1 MTAQLTQKLL
11 YALKHSALKYQKSL
25 PVYTVFVAL
34 VLALNSTYAS
44 SNKTD
49 IDISDRYK
57 KQRTIFL
64 KAETALK
71 KKQYSRYRKYYAKLD
86 DYPLQPYL
94 RYREYR
100 NKLSHLSEAKVLKFL
115 TQYKDTP
122 YAGWLR
128 SNWLD
133 KMARKQQWQKY
144 LNAYTAQKSTER
156 QCHYLNALIQ
166 TGNKEKAFTKVPDLW
181 LSGESQPR
189 ACDPVFKA
197 YKQSGM
203 MSDQLIKDRIRLA
216 MKKGRTSLA
225 KYLARSLN
233 NDEQQWIQEW
243 IKIYHKPALVL
254 KSKRLKKDHE
264 FKQDILIHAVERMA
278 RRQPDAAIK
287 LLTSLQQKNTFT
299 EAEQA
304 KMYRAIGMK
313 LAYRHGKGAWK
324 WLDKITDPYS
334 DETVREWRV
343 RSAIREGNWDA
354 IASAINRLPE
364 EEQKN
369 LRWQYWLASARE
381 HQDNAEQAEKDYYAM
396 ARQRSYYSFLAADKM
411 DMPYE
416 FRNNPLN
423 PSQKELQ
430 EVAEN
435 PGLLRTREFYF
446 LGRDLQARREWYFT
460 TRKRMDSKQRALA
473 AKIAQLWGWHNRAI
487 ITMAHTDQRDDI
499 ALRFP
504 VLQKERIIKFSKKQA
519 LKPAYTMAVIRRESA
534 FATDARS
541 RVGALGL
548 MQIMPATGKV
558 IAQKLQ
564 VKFNSKNQLLN
575 PETNVKFGTKYLN
588 MMLQKFYKQP
598 ALASAAYNAGEHRV
612 KAWLPDDRTMKAD
625 RWIETIPFKETRE
638 YVSSILAYTAIYEHR
653 MGLSPTR
660 LEQNMQDVPVKK
672 SKE

>member
-1 MTAQLTQKLL
+1 MTTHPATNRPKPLNIKHCISLGLLLLLSVLSISPL
-11 YALKHSALKYQKSL
+11 YA
-25 PVYTVFVAL
+25 
-34 VLALNSTYAS
+34 AS
-44 SNKTD
+44 KKKPA

-64 KAETALK
+64 KAESTLK
-71 KKQYSRYRKYYAKLD
+71 KGQYSKYRKYYRQLKG
-86 DYPLQPYL
+86 YPLQPYL

-100 NKLSHLSEAKVLKFL
+100 KKLSSLPEADVLTFFE
-115 TQYKDTP
+115 QYKDTP
-122 YAGWLR
+122 YADWLR
-128 SNWLD
+128 VNWLD
-133 KMARKQQWQKY
+133 KKAKNKQWQLY
-144 LNAYTAQKSTER
+144 INAYTPQKSVDR
-156 QCHYLNALIQ
+156 QCHYVNALIQ
-166 TGNKEKAFTKVPDLW
+166 TGNKEKAFTRIPELW
-181 LSGESQPR
+181 LSGESRPHS
-189 ACDPVFKA
+189 CDLVFKA
-197 YKQSGM
+197 WKQAGM
-203 MSDQLIKDRIRLA
+203 LSDNMIIERIKLA

-225 KYLARSLN
+225 KYLACSLN
-233 NDEQQWIQEW
+233 KEKQQWMQEW

-254 KSKRLKKDHE
+254 KSKHLQQNIL
-264 FKQDILIHAVERMA
+264 FKQDILVHAVERMA
-278 RRQPDAAIK
+278 RRQPEAAIK
-287 LLTSLQQKNTFT
+287 LLKSLQQNNSFT

-324 WLDKITDPYS
+324 WLNKITDQYS

-343 RSAIREGNWDA
+343 RSAIRKGNWDA

-369 LRWQYWLASARE
+369 LRWQYWLASTKE
-381 HQDNAEQAEKDYYAM
+381 HQGNTEQAKKDYSAM

-416 FRNNPLN
+416 FRNSPLQ
-423 PSQKELQ
+423 PSQQELQ
-430 EVAEN
+430 AIAEN
-435 PGLLRTREFYF
+435 PGLLRAREFYF

-460 TRKRMDSKQRALA
+460 TRKRMDNHQRAIA
-473 AKIAQLWGWHNRAI
+473 AKVAQLWGWHNRAI

-499 ALRFP
+499 DLRFP
-504 VLQKERIIKFSKKQA
+504 VLQKDRVIKHSKKQDI
-519 LKPAYTMAVIRRESA
+519 KPAYTMAVIRRESA

-558 IAQKLQ
+558 IAQKLE

-575 PETNVKFGTKYLN
+575 PEINVAFGTKYLN

-598 ALASAAYNAGEHRV
+598 ALASAAYNTGGHLV
-612 KAWLPDDRTMKAD
+612 KAWLPEKKAMPAD

-638 YVSSILAYTAIYEHR
+638 YVSSILAYTAIYEQQ
-653 MGLSPTR
+653 MGLPQTR
-660 LEQNMQDVPVKK
+660 LEQVMQNVPSKK
-672 SKE
+672 SGK

>member
-34 VLALNSTYAS
+34 VLGLNSTYAS

-71 KKQYSRYRKYYAKLD
+71 KKQYSRYHKYYAKLD
-86 DYPLQPYL
+86 GYPLQPYL

-197 YKQSGM
+197 YKQAGM

-233 NDEQQWIQEW
+233 NDEQQWIQE
-243 IKIYHKPALVL
+243 
-254 KSKRLKKDHE
+254 
-264 FKQDILIHAVERMA
+264 
-278 RRQPDAAIK
+278 
-287 LLTSLQQKNTFT
+287 
-299 EAEQA
+299 
-304 KMYRAIGMK
+304 
-313 LAYRHGKGAWK
+313 
-324 WLDKITDPYS
+324 
-334 DETVREWRV
+334 
-343 RSAIREGNWDA
+343 
-354 IASAINRLPE
+354 
-364 EEQKN
+364 
-369 LRWQYWLASARE
+369 
-381 HQDNAEQAEKDYYAM
+381 
-396 ARQRSYYSFLAADKM
+396 
-411 DMPYE
+411 
-416 FRNNPLN
+416 
-423 PSQKELQ
+423 
-430 EVAEN
+430 
-435 PGLLRTREFYF
+435 
-446 LGRDLQARREWYFT
+446 
-460 TRKRMDSKQRALA
+460 
-473 AKIAQLWGWHNRAI
+473 
-487 ITMAHTDQRDDI
+487 
-499 ALRFP
+499 
-504 VLQKERIIKFSKKQA
+504 
-519 LKPAYTMAVIRRESA
+519 
-534 FATDARS
+534 
-541 RVGALGL
+541 
-548 MQIMPATGKV
+548 
-558 IAQKLQ
+558 
-564 VKFNSKNQLLN
+564 
-575 PETNVKFGTKYLN
+575 
-588 MMLQKFYKQP
+588 
-598 ALASAAYNAGEHRV
+598 
-612 KAWLPDDRTMKAD
+612 
-625 RWIETIPFKETRE
+625 
-638 YVSSILAYTAIYEHR
+638 
-653 MGLSPTR
+653 
-660 LEQNMQDVPVKK
+660 
-672 SKE
+672 

>member
-1 MTAQLTQKLL
+1 MTTHPATNRPKLL
-11 YALKHSALKYQKSL
+11 NIKHCISLGLLLLLSVLSISPLYA
-25 PVYTVFVAL
+25 
-34 VLALNSTYAS
+34 AS
-44 SNKTD
+44 EKKPA

-64 KAETALK
+64 KAESALK
-71 KKQYSRYRKYYAKLD
+71 KGQYSKYRKYYRQLKG
-86 DYPLQPYL
+86 YPLQPYL

-100 NKLSHLSEAKVLKFL
+100 KKLSSLPEADVLAFFE
-115 TQYKDTP
+115 QYKDTP
-122 YAGWLR
+122 YADWLR
-128 SNWLD
+128 VNWLD
-133 KMARKQQWQKY
+133 KKAKNKQWQLY
-144 LNAYTAQKSTER
+144 INAYTPQKSVDR
-156 QCHYLNALIQ
+156 QCHYVNALIQ
-166 TGNKEKAFTKVPDLW
+166 TGNKEKAFARVPELW
-181 LSGESQPR
+181 LSGESRPR
-189 ACDPVFKA
+189 SCDPVFKA
-197 YKQSGM
+197 WKQAGM
-203 MSDQLIKDRIRLA
+203 LSDDMIIERIKLA

-233 NDEQQWIQEW
+233 KEEQKWVQEW

-254 KSKRLKKDHE
+254 KSKRLQQDHA
-264 FKQDILIHAVERMA
+264 FKQDILVHSVERMA
-278 RRQPDAAIK
+278 RRQPEAAIK
-287 LLTSLQQKNTFT
+287 LLKSLQQNNSLT

-324 WLDKITDPYS
+324 WLDKITDQYS

-369 LRWQYWLASARE
+369 LRWQYWLASAKE
-381 HQDNAEQAEKDYYAM
+381 HQGNTEQAEKDYSAM
-396 ARQRSYYSFLAADKM
+396 ASQRSYYSFLAADKM

-416 FRNNPLN
+416 FRNSPLQ

-430 EVAEN
+430 DIAEN
-435 PGLLRTREFYF
+435 PGLLRTREFYL

-460 TRKRMDSKQRALA
+460 TRKRMDNRQRAIA
-473 AKIAQLWGWHNRAI
+473 AKVAQLWGWHNRAI

-499 ALRFP
+499 DLRFP
-504 VLQKERIIKFSKKQA
+504 VLQKDRIIKHSKKQDI
-519 LKPAYTMAVIRRESA
+519 KPAYTMAVIRRESA

-558 IAQKLQ
+558 IAQKLK

-575 PETNVKFGTKYLN
+575 PETNVAFGTKYLN

-598 ALASAAYNAGEHRV
+598 ALASAPYNAGGHRV
-612 KAWLPDDRTMKAD
+612 NLAAREKSHAGRPLDRNH
-625 RWIETIPFKETRE
+625 PF
-638 YVSSILAYTAIYEHR
+638 
-653 MGLSPTR
+653 
-660 LEQNMQDVPVKK
+660 
-672 SKE
+672 

>member
-1 MTAQLTQKLL
+1 MITHPAANRHKPLNIKHCISLGLLLLLSVLCISPL
-11 YALKHSALKYQKSL
+11 YA
-25 PVYTVFVAL
+25 
-34 VLALNSTYAS
+34 AS
-44 SNKTD
+44 EKKPA

-57 KQRTIFL
+57 KQRTLFL
-64 KAETALK
+64 KAESALK
-71 KKQYSRYRKYYAKLD
+71 KGQYSKYRKYYRQLKG
-86 DYPLQPYL
+86 YPLQPYL

-100 NKLSHLSEAKVLKFL
+100 KKLSSLPEAEVLAFFE
-115 TQYKDTP
+115 QYKDTP
-122 YAGWLR
+122 YADWLR
-128 SNWLD
+128 VNWLD
-133 KMARKQQWQKY
+133 KKAKNKQWQQY
-144 LNAYTAQKSTER
+144 INAYTPQKSVER
-156 QCHYLNALIQ
+156 QCHYVNALIQ
-166 TGNKEKAFTKVPDLW
+166 TGNKEKAFTRVPDLW
-181 LSGESQPR
+181 LSGESRPR
-189 ACDPVFKA
+189 SCDPVFKA
-197 YKQSGM
+197 WKQAGM
-203 MSDQLIKDRIRLA
+203 LSDDMIIARIKLA

-233 NDEQQWIQEW
+233 KEEQQWVQEW

-254 KSKRLKKDHE
+254 KSKRLQQDHL
-264 FKQDILIHAVERMA
+264 FKQDILVHSVERMA
-278 RRQPDAAIK
+278 RRQPEAAIK
-287 LLTSLQQKNTFT
+287 LLKSLQQNNTFT

-324 WLDKITDPYS
+324 WLDKITDQYS

-369 LRWQYWLASARE
+369 LRWQYWLASAKE
-381 HQDNAEQAEKDYYAM
+381 HQGNTEQAEKDYSAM
-396 ARQRSYYSFLAADKM
+396 ASQRSYYSFLAADKM

-416 FRNNPLN
+416 FRNSPLQ
-423 PSQKELQ
+423 PSQQELQ
-430 EVAEN
+430 AIAEN
-435 PGLLRTREFYF
+435 PGLLRAREFYF

-460 TRKRMDSKQRALA
+460 TRKRMDNHQRAIA
-473 AKIAQLWGWHNRAI
+473 AKVAQLWGWHNRAI

-499 ALRFP
+499 ELRFP
-504 VLQKERIIKFSKKQA
+504 VLQKDRIIKHSKEQA
-519 LKPAYTMAVIRRESA
+519 IKPAYTMAVIRRESA

-558 IAQKLQ
+558 IAQKLK

-575 PETNVKFGTKYLN
+575 PETNVAFGTKYLN

-598 ALASAAYNAGEHRV
+598 ALASAAYNAGGHRV
-612 KAWLPDDRTMKAD
+612 KAWLPDNKEMQAD
-625 RWIETIPFKETRE
+625 RWIETIPFTETRE

-653 MGLSPTR
+653 MGLPQTR
-660 LEQNMQDVPVKK
+660 LEQVMQNVPSKK
-672 SKE
+672 SGK